1 MRARISCAARSRRM
15 LDRPLAL
22 TAPPKTIRDFSI
34 ESQVDALL
42 EDVLDTALIPE
53 PAPAYISERN
63 DDQRIVVTGMGL
75 ITPLGIGHKQFWENI
90 IAGRSG
96 VGPVTLFEPGDAMSR
111 IAAEVR
117 DFDPRQYL
125 DAKEARRLSRASQ
138 FAVAAAQLAI
148 ADAQLTIDDG
158 NRDDI
163 GVLLGNGSTSPPET
177 EATARILVE
186 RGPARV
192 SPFYITS
199 ALPNMPACQVAIQL
213 GVHGYNTT
221 IATAC
226 AASAQAIGEAAE
238 VIRRGHASV
247 MLAGGTEAPICQL
260 TFASFNALRALS
272 TRNENPSAASR
283 PFDADRDGFVLG
295 EGAAVLVLESYMHA
309 RLRGAPIYAEL
320 LGYASTCDAYHV
332 TAPHPQGDGAARAMQ
347 RALIHAHLSP
357 QHIDYIN
364 AHATSTTA
372 GDIAETYAIKR
383 VFGEYAPL
391 IPISAT
397 KSMIG
402 HLTSAAGAVEAI
414 ATILALKHG
423 IIPPTINLEHPDAE
437 CDLDYV
443 PAVARP
449 APIQIAMSNSFGFG
463 GVNGVLIFQ
472 GVTI

>member
-96 VGPVTLFEPGDAMSR
+96 IGPVTLFDPGDAISR

-177 EATARILVE
+177 EATARILVCLL
-186 RGPARV
+186 
-192 SPFYITS
+192 YTS
-199 ALPNMPACQVAIQL
+199 D
-213 GVHGYNTT
+213 
-221 IATAC
+221 
-226 AASAQAIGEAAE
+226 AADE
-238 VIRRGHASV
+238 
-247 MLAGGTEAPICQL
+247 
-260 TFASFNALRALS
+260 
-272 TRNENPSAASR
+272 
-283 PFDADRDGFVLG
+283 
-295 EGAAVLVLESYMHA
+295 
-309 RLRGAPIYAEL
+309 
-320 LGYASTCDAYHV
+320 
-332 TAPHPQGDGAARAMQ
+332 
-347 RALIHAHLSP
+347 
-357 QHIDYIN
+357 
-364 AHATSTTA
+364 
-372 GDIAETYAIKR
+372 
-383 VFGEYAPL
+383 
-391 IPISAT
+391 
-397 KSMIG
+397 
-402 HLTSAAGAVEAI
+402 
-414 ATILALKHG
+414 
-423 IIPPTINLEHPDAE
+423 
-437 CDLDYV
+437 
-443 PAVARP
+443 
-449 APIQIAMSNSFGFG
+449 
-463 GVNGVLIFQ
+463 
-472 GVTI
+472 